1 MAGHKTIITC
11 AVTGAGA
18 YTDKM
23 KAVPVTPVQIA
34 DECISAAAAGAA
46 ICHIHVRDLDHG
58 GTSMD
63 LDLYREVVGLLRARG
78 TDLVLNLTTG
88 AGARY
93 IPSVEDPL
101 KPGPGSTLATPE
113 VRVRHVV
120 ELRPEI
126 CSLDIATMNFGAHSI
141 LNTPTHLREMG
152 AAIRAAG
159 VKPELEV
166 FDIGHIDLAK
176 KLIAEG
182 VLDEPPFFQIC
193 LGVPGG
199 SPATP
204 EALLALKQFLPKNAV
219 WGGFG
224 VGASS
229 FPMVA
234 QCVLAGG
241 HARVGLEDNLYMS
254 RGVLAS
260 GNAQLVERAVHIVEL
275 LGGAIASP
283 SEARQMLGLSN
294 AAEVSDVVRF

>member
-1 MAGHKTIITC
+1 MANRKTIITC

-18 YTDKM
+18 YTQKM
-23 KAVPVTPVQIA
+23 KAVPITPAQIA
-34 DECISAAAAGAA
+34 AECLAAASAGAA
-46 ICHIHVRDLDHG
+46 VCHIHVRDLDHG
-58 GTSMD
+58 GTSME
-63 LDLYREVVGLLRARG
+63 LELYREVVERLRESG

-93 IPSVEDPL
+93 IPSADDPL
-101 KPGPGSTLATPE
+101 KPGKGSTLTSPE
-113 VRVRHVV
+113 IRVRHVV
-120 ELRPEI
+120 ELKPEI

-141 LNTPTHLREMG
+141 LNTPDHLRRMG
-152 AAIRAAG
+152 AAIREAG

-166 FDIGHIDLAK
+166 FDIGHIDLAIR
-176 KLIAEG
+176 LIAEG
-182 VLDEPPFFQIC
+182 VLAEPPFFQIC

-204 EALLALKQFLPKNAV
+204 EALLALKQFLPRDAV

-224 VGASS
+224 IGSSS

-241 HARVGLEDNLYMS
+241 HVRVGLEDNLYMS

-260 GNAQLVERAVHIVEL
+260 GNAQLVERAAHIVEL
-275 LGGAIASP
+275 LGGEIASP
-283 SEARQMLGLSN
+283 SEARVILGLSGE
-294 AAEVSDVVRF
+294 AR

>member
-1 MAGHKTIITC
+1 MANQKTIITC

-18 YTDKM
+18 YTQKM
-23 KAVPVTPVQIA
+23 KAVPITPAQIA
-34 DECISAAAAGAA
+34 AECLAAASAGAA
-46 ICHIHVRDLDHG
+46 VCHIHVRDLDHG
-58 GTSMD
+58 GTSMEI
-63 LDLYREVVGLLRARG
+63 DLYREVVERLRDSG

-101 KPGPGSTLATPE
+101 KPGPGSTLASPE
-113 VRVRHVV
+113 IRVRHVV
-120 ELRPEI
+120 ALKPEI

-141 LNTPTHLREMG
+141 LNTPDHLRRMG
-152 AAIRAAG
+152 AAIRDAG

-166 FDIGHIDLAK
+166 FDIGHIDLAIR
-176 KLIAEG
+176 LIAEG
-182 VLDEPPFFQIC
+182 VLAEPPFFQIC

-204 EALLALKQFLPKNAV
+204 EALLALKQFLPRDAV

-224 VGASS
+224 IGPSS

-241 HARVGLEDNLYMS
+241 HVRVGLEDNLYMS

-260 GNAQLVERAVHIVEL
+260 GNAQLVERAAHIVEI
-275 LGGAIASP
+275 LGGEIASP
-283 SEARQMLGLSN
+283 SEARAILGLSGE
-294 AAEVSDVVRF
+294 AQ

>member
-1 MAGHKTIITC
+1 MANQKTIITC

-18 YTDKM
+18 YTQKM
-23 KAVPVTPVQIA
+23 KAVPITPAQIA
-34 DECISAAAAGAA
+34 AECLASASAGAA
-46 ICHIHVRDLDHG
+46 VCHIHVRDLDHG
-58 GTSMD
+58 GTSME
-63 LDLYREVVGLLRARG
+63 LDLYREVVERLRDSG

-101 KPGPGSTLATPE
+101 KPGPGSTLASPE
-113 VRVRHVV
+113 IRVRHVV
-120 ELRPEI
+120 ALKPEI

-141 LNTPTHLREMG
+141 LNTPDHLRRMG
-152 AAIRAAG
+152 AAIRDAG

-166 FDIGHIDLAK
+166 FDIGHIDLAIR
-176 KLIAEG
+176 LIAEG
-182 VLDEPPFFQIC
+182 VLAEPPFFQIC

-204 EALLALKQFLPKNAV
+204 EALLALKQFLPRDAV

-224 VGASS
+224 IGPSS

-241 HARVGLEDNLYMS
+241 HVRVGLEDNLYMS

-260 GNAQLVERAVHIVEL
+260 GNAQLVERAAHIVEI
-275 LGGAIASP
+275 LGGEIASP
-283 SEARQMLGLSN
+283 SEARAILGLSGE
-294 AAEVSDVVRF
+294 AQ